1 MTLNIL
7 GVTVSDLSVSEH
19 VRQAISAPA
28 QTLHT
33 LRILRARG
41 MDDTALQMIF
51 QTTVITKLL
60 CASSACMHG
69 IPTASERIA
78 DADSKLFYCMLYNN
92 NHVLHYL
99 LCDRC
104 DNSTYN
110 PKKILCTIALY
121 QTKLD
126 ICQNALSEI
135 LIQMLFENVY

>member
-19 VRQAISAPA
+19 VHKLYISAPA
-28 QTLHT
+28 QTLHA

-41 MDDTALQMIF
+41 MDDTALRMIF
-51 QTTVITKLL
+51 QATVITKLL

-78 DADSKLFYCMLYNN
+78 DGDNKLFYCMLYNN

-110 PKKILCTIALY
+110 PKKIFCA
-121 QTKLD
+121 QSHFTK
-126 ICQNALSEI
+126 QNWTFVRMHFLKS
-135 LIQMLFENVY
+135 